1 MPFTFSHPAIILPFL
16 KNKKLSATGL
26 IVGAMS
32 PDFEYFF
39 RMKMQGD
46 IGHTFLGMFL
56 VDIPLGILVAFIF
69 HELIKRPLID
79 NLPSFFKERVT
90 VLYEMNWL
98 SYFKSNAH
106 IVMVS
111 LLLGVISHIFWD
123 AFTHETGYFVQR
135 ISFLNSKLLGIPF
148 YKITQH
154 LSSLIGIILIFFY
167 IYRLPATVK
176 EQDEINLKYWF
187 LVVFITIIVLGA
199 RFAFGMTLKQIGS
212 VVVSAISSVFLGLT
226 FTGLIFLNRKII

>member
-32 PDFEYFF
+32 PDLEYFF

-56 VDIPLGILVAFIF
+56 VDIPLGILVALFF

-79 NLPSFFKERVT
+79 NLPNFFKERAT

-98 SYFKSNAH
+98 SYFMSNVY
-106 IVMVS
+106 IVVFS
-111 LLLGVISHIFWD
+111 LLLGIISHIFWD
-123 AFTHETGYFVQR
+123 SFTHETGYFVQR
-135 ISFLNSKLLGIPF
+135 ISFLNSKLVGIPV
-148 YKITQH
+148 YKIAQH
-154 LSSLIGIILIFFY
+154 LSSLIGMILIFFY
-167 IYRLPATVK
+167 IYKLPITIKGLNQV
-176 EQDEINLKYWF
+176 NLKYWF
-187 LVVFITIIVLGA
+187 LVLSITVIVLGV
-199 RFAFGMTLKQIGS
+199 RFAFGLTLKQIGS
-212 VVVSAISSVFLGLT
+212 VVVSAISSVFLALT
-226 FTGLIFLNRKII
+226 FTGLIFLNRKTI

>member
-16 KNKKLSATGL
+16 KNKKFSATGL

-56 VDIPLGILVAFIF
+56 VDIPLGILVAFLF
-69 HELIKRPLID
+69 HELIKRPFIA
-79 NLPSFFKERVT
+79 NLPDFLKERLF
-90 VLYEMNWL
+90 VLKEMNWV

-106 IVMVS
+106 IVIFS
-111 LLLGVISHIFWD
+111 LLLGIISHIFWD
-123 AFTHETGYFVQR
+123 AFTHERGYFVQR
-135 ISFLNSKLLGIPF
+135 IPFLNAELFTIPF
-148 YKITQH
+148 YKIAQH
-154 LSSLIGIILIFFY
+154 LSSLVGMVFILLY
-167 IYRLPATVK
+167 IYKLPVRIK
-176 EQDEINLKYWF
+176 ERNEVNLKYWL
-187 LVVFITIIVLGA
+187 LVLCITVIILGI

-212 VVVSAISSVFLGLT
+212 IVVSTISSAFLALT
-226 FTGLIFLNRKII
+226 FVGLIFIDRKTI